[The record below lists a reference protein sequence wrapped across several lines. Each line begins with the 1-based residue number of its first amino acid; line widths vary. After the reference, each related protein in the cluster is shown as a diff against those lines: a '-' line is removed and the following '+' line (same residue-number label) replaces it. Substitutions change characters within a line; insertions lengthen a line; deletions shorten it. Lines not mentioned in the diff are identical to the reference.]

1 MVLKWNGA
9 GIVVEIGGFTVSEE
23 GGTILWSFQIQG
35 ARLIAHTRD
44 RGVRNE
50 ITLPKAMIT
59 IQSTNLTSI
68 NTMNLTYNCVLTYI
82 WIYSHLSSVIMPF
95 LLCPNTNCSVT
106 HWSRWTLY
114 AGIEKRRMK
123 LAVESPPSFQHSFTL
138 PWLELGILR
147 LQMHSYLC
155 WTCSWICNLG
165 KTELEETNGVYER

>member
-1 MVLKWNGA
+1 
-9 GIVVEIGGFTVSEE
+9 
-23 GGTILWSFQIQG
+23 
-35 ARLIAHTRD
+35 
-44 RGVRNE
+44 
-50 ITLPKAMIT
+50 MIT

-95 LLCPNTNCSVT
+95 LLCSNTNCSVT

-123 LAVESPPSFQHSFTL
+123 LAVESPPSFQHSFAL

-165 KTELEETNGVYER
+165 KTELEETNGVYERYNNNVIPIVWLYTNGCCFQIASWMWKKVSQVGPCLIIRWGASENHWAW

>member
-35 ARLIAHTRD
+35 ARLIVHTRD

-50 ITLPKAMIT
+50 TVLPKAMIT

-82 WIYSHLSSVIMPF
+82 
-95 LLCPNTNCSVT
+95 
-106 HWSRWTLY
+106 
-114 AGIEKRRMK
+114 
-123 LAVESPPSFQHSFTL
+123 
-138 PWLELGILR
+138 
-147 LQMHSYLC
+147 
-155 WTCSWICNLG
+155 
-165 KTELEETNGVYER
+165 